1 MPHELDSLVV
11 RDAFDLFHVIGAL
24 RDFNL
29 VWEAMTIPNRGRLL
43 RALLDRVVVEE
54 TSGRVDIHLVDFAAD
69 PDAPADAGASLT
81 EDAAA

>member
-1 MPHELDSLVV
+1 
-11 RDAFDLFHVIGAL
+11 
-24 RDFNL
+24 
-29 VWEAMTIPNRGRLL
+29 MTTPNRGRLL

-69 PDAPADAGASLT
+69 PEAPAHVGAPSK